1 MSKTNAMEGNL
12 KLTADSIDLTSY
24 YDLFGGGKKTEEKQ
38 AAAARRQPQ
47 PTATQPGATVPAQAA
62 AEKEPEAKPL
72 PFRNFTAE
80 INIGR
85 FYLREVEMTNFQT
98 TAKIDGGKIVV
109 KPLQLALNGAPLSG
123 AVQMNLGIPGYA
135 YDVSFNATQVP
146 LAPLVNSFVPE
157 KRDQVKGTATLQLQ
171 ASCTGTTGES
181 LQKTLTGQFDIG
193 TTNLNL
199 AITQLRS
206 KLMKLL
212 VNVIVVV
219 PSLIKNPAGG
229 VGDLVGSLVGS
240 KDAGG
245 GNWAN
250 ELLQSPIDVIQARGS
265 IGSGKVD
272 LERAFVASPAFQADT
287 HGVIKLESILTNSTL
302 NLPIGVSVR
311 RGLAEKINL
320 VPADAPTNM
329 AFVRLPE
336 YVTVVNTVGD
346 PKPKYNTAALLGTV
360 LKQVGGSITGNKQAG
375 SLIQGLGG
383 LLTGRQPAAT
393 NAPPDANTNQPPAN
407 QSPVKSVLDQLFKP
421 KK

>member
-1 MSKTNAMEGNL
+1 
-12 KLTADSIDLTSY
+12 
-24 YDLFGGGKKTEEKQ
+24 
-38 AAAARRQPQ
+38 
-47 PTATQPGATVPAQAA
+47 
-62 AEKEPEAKPL
+62 
-72 PFRNFTAE
+72 
-80 INIGR
+80 
-85 FYLREVEMTNFQT
+85 
-98 TAKIDGGKIVV
+98 
-109 KPLQLALNGAPLSG
+109 
-123 AVQMNLGIPGYA
+123 MNLGIPGYA